1 MENNIEKAFSNGY
14 YGRKL
19 RKEYKKRRD
28 WKYYLK
34 RGEKAFEKGLLEES
48 YEYLSKS
55 IEERMPPYQ
64 YNSRAYF
71 LRAIIN
77 YDWEL
82 LTDAAHDLTQAISR
96 QPYPGFYEFYLR
108 GIICLRLNKLR
119 DAIKDFKKSISLNP
133 NHFESHFNKGSCNYD
148 IGNYFSAIRDF
159 DNALKINKK
168 DKDLFINR
176 GLAYFQLA
184 NYKNAIIDFDKVKNL
199 SPFSFDIFF
208 YSGQSKSRL
217 RDYIKAKEEFSYIIN
232 SINNSENSSQYD
244 ELLCSSYLEKAWANS
259 RIGMASESIEDLKKS
274 LNFSCKG
281 VLFYKHLIISGY
293 TYSKLNKY
301 SDSIRFYDQA
311 ENYIQ
316 KEGFSGTQKAFLL
329 MLRGIVL
336 AKSEYYENALEDI
349 EKMFKFDKK
358 ILEKDEEK
366 VFDEM
371 PEYMK
376 NILRISLN
384 ISLS

>member
-1 MENNIEKAFSNGY
+1 MIF
-14 YGRKL
+14 
-19 RKEYKKRRD
+19 
-28 WKYYLK
+28 
-34 RGEKAFEKGLLEES
+34 
-48 YEYLSKS
+48 
-55 IEERMPPYQ
+55 
-64 YNSRAYF
+64 
-71 LRAIIN
+71 
-77 YDWEL
+77 
-82 LTDAAHDLTQAISR
+82 
-96 QPYPGFYEFYLR
+96 
-108 GIICLRLNKLR
+108 
-119 DAIKDFKKSISLNP
+119 
-133 NHFESHFNKGSCNYD
+133 
-148 IGNYFSAIRDF
+148 
-159 DNALKINKK
+159 
-168 DKDLFINR
+168 
-176 GLAYFQLA
+176 
-184 NYKNAIIDFDKVKNL
+184 
-199 SPFSFDIFF
+199 FF

-217 RDYIKAKEEFSYIIN
+217 RDYINAKEEFSYIIN

-244 ELLCSSYLEKAWANS
+244 ELLCSSYLEKAWSNS
-259 RIGMASESIEDLKKS
+259 RIGMS

-376 NILRISLN
+376 NIIRISLN

>member
-1 MENNIEKAFSNGY
+1 M
-14 YGRKL
+14 
-19 RKEYKKRRD
+19 
-28 WKYYLK
+28 
-34 RGEKAFEKGLLEES
+34 
-48 YEYLSKS
+48 
-55 IEERMPPYQ
+55 
-64 YNSRAYF
+64 
-71 LRAIIN
+71 
-77 YDWEL
+77 
-82 LTDAAHDLTQAISR
+82 
-96 QPYPGFYEFYLR
+96 
-108 GIICLRLNKLR
+108 
-119 DAIKDFKKSISLNP
+119 
-133 NHFESHFNKGSCNYD
+133 
-148 IGNYFSAIRDF
+148 
-159 DNALKINKK
+159 
-168 DKDLFINR
+168 
-176 GLAYFQLA
+176 A

-199 SPFSFDIFF
+199 SPFSLDIFF

-217 RDYIKAKEEFSYIIN
+217 RDYINAKEEFSYIIN

-336 AKSEYYENALEDI
+336 AKSEYYE
-349 EKMFKFDKK
+349 KC
-358 ILEKDEEK
+358 
-366 VFDEM
+366 
-371 PEYMK
+371 
-376 NILRISLN
+376 S
-384 ISLS
+384 